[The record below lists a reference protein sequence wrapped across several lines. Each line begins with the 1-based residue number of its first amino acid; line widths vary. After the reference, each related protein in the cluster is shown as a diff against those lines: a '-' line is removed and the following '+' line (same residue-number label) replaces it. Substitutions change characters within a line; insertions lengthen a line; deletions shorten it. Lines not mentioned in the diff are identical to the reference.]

1 MLLRRE
7 KWFEY
12 PLRTLDTPA
21 VVADLG
27 LDHLRYPAH
36 IQPQNPVARNGAH
49 RLNAVANEIDQ
60 HLLNLNAIDRDS
72 RKAAFDLDIH
82 ADRAPRSLFG
92 HEVAHLGK
100 DAAKRRAA
108 SRFQGLPEQ
117 GANSA
122 HDVGGTVRITNDAL
136 HCSVRSLDIWRL
148 RRKPALAGMRVGNNS
163 GQRLVHLVCDRSR
176 ELREARRLARTRK
189 SLLRQTQLFLRPNLA
204 VDVQADHVP
213 LHNGAF
219 GVSHRPGARLYP
231 AIFAIEAPQTVPPCI
246 RLAGGQRMG
255 IFLLDPRQVVG
266 MNTSVEC
273 AVQPGISHFIQFF
286 KLVPEEFAE
295 LLAAIYRLAIRR
307 GAIDH
312 CRKRFNE
319 LAE

>member
-36 IQPQNPVARNGAH
+36 IHPQNPVARNGAH
-49 RLNAVANEIDQ
+49 RLHAVPNEIDQ
-60 HLLNLNAIDRDS
+60 NLLNLNAIDRDS

-82 ADRAPRSLFG
+82 ADRAPRRLFG

-148 RRKPALAGMRVGNNS
+148 RRKPALAVMRVGNNG

-189 SLLRQTQLFLRPNLA
+189 SLLRQTQLFLRPKPRRRCPGRSRSIAQWRLRRFA
-204 VDVQADHVP
+204 SPRRASLPSDIRHRSAAD
-213 LHNGAF
+213 GA
-219 GVSHRPGARLYP
+219 
-231 AIFAIEAPQTVPPCI
+231 
-246 RLAGGQRMG
+246 
-255 IFLLDPRQVVG
+255 
-266 MNTSVEC
+266 SVHT
-273 AVQPGISHFIQFF
+273 A
-286 KLVPEEFAE
+286 
-295 LLAAIYRLAIRR
+295 RR
-307 GAIDH
+307 GGTQGQL
-312 CRKRFNE
+312 FS
-319 LAE
+319 